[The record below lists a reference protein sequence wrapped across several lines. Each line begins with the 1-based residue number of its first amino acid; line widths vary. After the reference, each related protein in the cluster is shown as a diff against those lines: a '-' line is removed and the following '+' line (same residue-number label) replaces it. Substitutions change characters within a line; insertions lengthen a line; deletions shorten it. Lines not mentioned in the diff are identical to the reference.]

1 MEMEVISTSMLDALP
16 KATIKEILGKFVVVF
31 PIGFFIVLG
40 LFYII
45 AQLEFQRVTIL
56 KAKEDVG
63 NMELL
68 HFVIRHDLEALA
80 SDLLLLANNESF
92 ERYFEESSEKNLA
105 NLTER
110 LKNFTRDQKIYN
122 QVRYFN
128 LRGHEVIRINMEG
141 LRPEIVTRDELQD
154 KSKRYYFRKTMERE
168 WGQVFVSPMD
178 LNVENGEVEKP
189 LLPAMRIG
197 SPVVDM
203 YGEKKGMVLLNFDAE
218 KILDRFSQAFPD
230 KDVAR
235 FSFINKDGYWLRGGN
250 PADEWGF
257 MFGNKVT
264 LQERNP
270 ELWDKVKGDLL
281 GQVRLPEGLYTY
293 ITIHAE
299 DEIKKTANFT
309 EENIHQK
316 KHSHEHDKL
325 VWYLILHVP
334 ESELSFMFFLRN
346 YSHFLWLIPVLLF
359 GVGTVTLHLA
369 IIRANRDISDR
380 FLKLLSTGLQ
390 QSPAAVVITSIAGT
404 IEYVNPKFTQM
415 SGYDRDAV
423 LGKNPR
429 IFKSG
434 STTQKIYKD
443 LWDTVLEGRVWA
455 GTFENRRKNH
465 SSYFVSATIS
475 PIVNKA
481 GKITSF
487 IAIQE
492 DITEQKRLQEEL
504 EKLATIDGLT
514 GAFNRSHFMS
524 LFTHEVKRISRYDQ
538 KLSVLAFDLDFFKK
552 VNDTYGHHG
561 GDLVLQAFTEVVK
574 NELRETDLLGRLGGE
589 EFCVVLVQTAK
600 DGALLL
606 AERLRLVTEAM
617 RVPCDDEMIG
627 VTVSIGVTEWSKGDL
642 KTEDILKRADRALYA
657 AKEAGRNQVKFL
669 SKKELPRTKG
679 QPFS

>member
-1 MEMEVISTSMLDALP
+1 MDVISTSMLDTLP

-68 HFVIRHDLEALA
+68 HFVIRRDLEALA

-92 ERYFEESSEKNLA
+92 ERYFADGSEKNLVR
-105 NLTER
+105 LTDR
-110 LKNFTRDQKIYN
+110 LKNFTRDKKIYN
-122 QVRYFN
+122 KVRYLN
-128 LRGHEVIRINMEG
+128 LEGHEVIRINMKG
-141 LRPEIVTRDELQD
+141 LRPVVVPPEELQD
-154 KSKRYYFRKTMERE
+154 KSKRYYFSKTMERE
-168 WGQVFVSPMD
+168 WGQVFVSPLD
-178 LNVENGEVEKP
+178 LNVENGEVDVP
-189 LLPAMRIG
+189 FFPVMRVG
-197 SPVVDM
+197 CPVVDIH
-203 YGEKKGMVLLNFDAE
+203 GEKKGMVLLSCGGK
-218 KILDRFSQAFPD
+218 KILDRFSQAFPNEND
-230 KDVAR
+230 AR
-235 FSFINKDGYWLRGGN
+235 FSFINKDGYWLRSGN
-250 PADEWGF
+250 PAEEWGF
-257 MFGNKVT
+257 VFDNKVT
-264 LQERNP
+264 LQEKNP
-270 ELWDKVKGDLL
+270 ELWDKVREDML
-281 GQVRLPEGLYTY
+281 GQVRLSDGLYTY
-293 ITIHAE
+293 ITIQTE
-299 DEIKKTANFT
+299 YEIKSSAHFMDESVRQRKQLD
-309 EENIHQK
+309 EN
-316 KHSHEHDKL
+316 DKL

-334 ESELSFMFFLRN
+334 KNELSFMFFLKN
-346 YSHFLWLIPVLLF
+346 YSHLLWLIPVLLL
-359 GVGTVTLHLA
+359 GIVAVTLYLA
-369 IIRANRDISDR
+369 TIRVNKDISDR
-380 FLKLLSTGLQ
+380 SLKLLSTALQ
-390 QSPAAVVITSIAGT
+390 QSPAAVVITNIDGN
-404 IEYVNPKFTQM
+404 IEYVNHKFMEM

-423 LGKNPR
+423 LGKNPH
-429 IFKSG
+429 IFNSG
-434 STTQKIYKD
+434 STNEKIFKD
-443 LWDTVLEGRVWA
+443 LWSTVLDGRVWI

-669 SKKELPRTKG
+669 NKKELLRTKG
-679 QPFS
+679 QQFS